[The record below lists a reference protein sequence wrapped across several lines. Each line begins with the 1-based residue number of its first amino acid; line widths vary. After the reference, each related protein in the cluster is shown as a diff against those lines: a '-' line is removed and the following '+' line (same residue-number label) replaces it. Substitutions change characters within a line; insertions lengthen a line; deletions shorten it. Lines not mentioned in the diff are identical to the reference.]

1 MAKAP
6 KKPAKENLGPKI
18 KKQAK
23 QAKKLIDEMPGAAKA
38 APPTNEPKAD
48 PQMRELARHHRD
60 KYVKL
65 KERLGKAQA
74 DMRLLG
80 KEVKGDGL
88 SMRQIKL
95 MVELSTP
102 EGEAAWRMTVANDL
116 IAAQYQGAAIGQQLA
131 LFLEPD
137 RTPAV
142 DIAYDL
148 GVQDS
153 IDGKAAK
160 PPFDPSVPQHEK
172 YMAGYHAETERRLKA
187 GIQKLEDDEPDT
199 RAATLQAAREA
210 NAPASD
216 KLN

>member
-1 MAKAP
+1 MAKKPTKPTSEKPKRTRKPKAATTEAAP
-6 KKPAKENLGPKI
+6 AV
-18 KKQAK
+18 
-23 QAKKLIDEMPGAAKA
+23 KA

-48 PQMRELARHHRD
+48 PQLRELARHHRD

-95 MVELSTP
+95 MVELATP
-102 EGEAAWRMTVANDL
+102 EGEAAWRMTIANDL

-187 GIQKLEDDEPDT
+187 GIKKLDDDAPDT
-199 RAATLQAAREA
+199 RAATLQAARAE
-210 NAPASD
+210 NVPPSPA